1 MFLFLLAQAVPV
13 PKPVEIDFPILDVTA
28 PTAGPSFQLV
38 NERPPAKFPPGIK
51 VRTDFQEEIA
61 ASANEVR

>member
-28 PTAGPSFQLV
+28 PTAGPSV
-38 NERPPAKFPPGIK
+38 EVVRERPPAHFPPAVN
-51 VRTDFQEEIA
+51 VRTDFKDEIA
-61 ASANEVR
+61 ESANQVR